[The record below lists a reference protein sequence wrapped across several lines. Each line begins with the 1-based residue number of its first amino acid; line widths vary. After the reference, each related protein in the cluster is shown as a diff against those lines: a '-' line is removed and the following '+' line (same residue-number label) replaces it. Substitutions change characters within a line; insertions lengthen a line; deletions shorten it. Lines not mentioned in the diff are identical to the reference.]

1 MTYLVIT
8 DNLIDNLDDL
18 EINELKYEKIKSDE
32 ISNSTNVSLFSDN
45 LYKFVTDEFFTYKK
59 LEEINYEFNSK
70 YIFQVKKSNLSK
82 FNDIESLQIIHNSK
96 NVIEY
101 FPWDLSNIIF
111 DKESS
116 GNIDTAPGD
125 GGASLGGM
133 QVMTDPRLKGAID
146 EWIRHEMSDDTI
158 DDIKKDKKLQM
169 EIGVWYYTLLYTLL
183 GGKGTPRKRKL
194 AYKAQN
200 LHKDFKKYRTKDH
213 TINFTDKST
222 LNIPKGIDPRFVY
235 AAMMY
240 NGGPDEVNTKT
251 GVAKLA
257 TKRYAKDFLKRL
269 KDIKGISDSN
279 QFMDR

>member
-111 DKESS
+111 DNRKKIDKNLLSFFTETESNFRMFLNFFSKE
-116 GNIDTAPGD
+116 IF
-125 GGASLGGM
+125 
-133 QVMTDPRLKGAID
+133 RLKLLTSTDKNDVLEVLSEKDDYKYKKARTLIKKTG
-146 EWIRHEMSDDTI
+146 SDKI
-158 DDIKKDKKLQM
+158 DDSIKYIYKIEKKLVESTYNQ
-169 EIGVWYYTLLYTLL
+169 ENS
-183 GGKGTPRKRKL
+183 KRFIIAMKQKL
-194 AYKAQN
+194 QA
-200 LHKDFKKYRTKDH
+200 
-213 TINFTDKST
+213 
-222 LNIPKGIDPRFVY
+222 
-235 AAMMY
+235 
-240 NGGPDEVNTKT
+240 
-251 GVAKLA
+251 
-257 TKRYAKDFLKRL
+257 
-269 KDIKGISDSN
+269 
-279 QFMDR
+279 